1 MKGGRAQN
9 TLGIKKYN
17 KRKRI
22 KDVSEGPPLRKKAHK
37 NLPPPPSGK
46 ERQRRK
52 TLKCAIFQAWHT
64 FRSNLDSDG
73 RSHFVLYKRTSALAV
88 VFPSYGL

>member
-1 MKGGRAQN
+1 MAPSERLVWHLSERQEEGAMKGGRAQN

-17 KRKRI
+17 KRKGI

-46 ERQRRK
+46 ERQRQN
-52 TLKCAIFQAWHT
+52 TLKCAF
-64 FRSNLDSDG
+64 F
-73 RSHFVLYKRTSALAV
+73 
-88 VFPSYGL
+88 